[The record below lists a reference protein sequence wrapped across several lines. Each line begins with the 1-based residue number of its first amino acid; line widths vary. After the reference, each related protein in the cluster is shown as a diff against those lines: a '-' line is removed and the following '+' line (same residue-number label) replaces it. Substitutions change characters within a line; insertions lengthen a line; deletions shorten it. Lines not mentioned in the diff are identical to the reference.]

1 MAALE
6 EDAPAAASSQASPV
20 SEDDLAEEEE
30 EESRRILPGGATTRL
45 DHKESVYS
53 FMLFQPP
60 LSRRKTGHYL
70 TLEVALAFA
79 LLVLNVTLQVGLTLI
94 AGTHIVQRGLEFK
107 QTLVSGTEAATP
119 WEMVSDEIQDR
130 GTELKE
136 LGEESLGTRAA
147 VDTSTSDCCNGAEC
161 AELGLPCCDRSGA
174 RPHNGHEPM
183 RKNFTQDD
191 VQKLPGGNNH
201 NVSFLSIRKPGGGK
215 KKREKKGKQEGG
227 ISNSLCHVAAETGT
241 LKCSP
246 LSFEFIDVWD
256 KLDIDGDGKWTLEE
270 ARADEANLG
279 CRLGLP
285 VEEVFRSTCRGVET
299 DNVDTSEHL
308 PFNVHLVPLAVTERR
323 SVPKSYFDWWTGLSV
338 ICVAHDVARCGEL
351 ISKGIFDGA
360 IAAGRRNT
368 KGGVQDLDSALDY
381 CQRMLRPGGMC
392 EKTLPGSYMMYRSR
406 VTEKCGPATY
416 STGVR
421 YANPKDGRDVMST
434 IGVKYAMVQQYETAS
449 SFQFCFFQGLILF
462 LWFVNL
468 VGEFKAIIQLADFI
482 YSFPHDDTLPFF
494 TPTMR
499 KHMRKATKS
508 ARSMSMQSF
517 RDLNAVEDSDE
528 EQEDKFVKEHIAVDS
543 HVISRISLAHKI
555 MVILMLFVRFFLLIY
570 MVDVGSMFLL
580 TNHKYDDLLL
590 NAVALAFIFELP
602 EFLYTFLV
610 SDEMKNNLQE
620 IRTSDY
626 VTHLPT
632 RGWSTLLISKSLWGI
647 VVIPALVIVTIHY
660 NYKVATMPS
669 LQALQ
674 CTCFQEGPHCAVAER
689 FGRPW
694 WNAYWKDIGKLF
706 EQSSIFR

>member
-1 MAALE
+1 MAGL
-6 EDAPAAASSQASPV
+6 DASSQASPA
-20 SEDDLAEEEE
+20 SEDDVADA
-30 EESRRILPGGATTRL
+30 EESRRILPGEATTRL

-60 LSRRKTGHYL
+60 LSRRKAGHYW
-70 TLEVALAFA
+70 TLEVLLAFA

-94 AGTHIVQRGLEFK
+94 AGTHIVNRGLEFK

-119 WEMVSDEIQDR
+119 WEMVSDEIQNR
-130 GTELKE
+130 GSELKE
-136 LGEESLGTRAA
+136 LGEESLGRGAA
-147 VDTSTSDCCNGAEC
+147 VDSSTSQCCNGAEC
-161 AELGLPCCDRSGA
+161 AELGLPCCDRSRA
-174 RPHNGHEPM
+174 MPHKGHEPM
-183 RKNFTQDD
+183 RKNFTQED
-191 VQKLPGGNNH
+191 VQQMPGGGNY
-201 NVSFLSIRKPGGGK
+201 NVSFLAIRKPGGGK
-215 KKREKKGKQEGG
+215 KKKEQKGKQGRS
-227 ISNSLCHVAAETGT
+227 ISNSLCYVSGENST

-246 LSFEFIDVWD
+246 LSYGFIDVWD

-299 DNVDTSEHL
+299 DNVDTSEHP

-360 IAAGRRNT
+360 IGAGRRNT
-368 KGGVQDLDSALDY
+368 KGGVEDLDSALDY
-381 CQRMLRPGGMC
+381 CQRMLAPGGMC

-406 VTEKCGPATY
+406 VSEKCGPATY

-421 YANPKDGRDVMST
+421 YVNPKDGRDVMST
-434 IGVKYAMVQQYETAS
+434 IGVKYSMVMQYETAS

-482 YSFPHDDTLPFF
+482 YSFPHDDMLPMF
-494 TPTMR
+494 TPSMRTSMKKMSKSVRKITMR
-499 KHMRKATKS
+499 NTHA
-508 ARSMSMQSF
+508 
-517 RDLNAVEDSDE
+517 EDSDE
-528 EQEDKFVKEHIAVDS
+528 EQEDKFTEESRALDS
-543 HVISRISLAHKI
+543 NVISRISRAHKT
-555 MVILMLFVRFFLLIY
+555 MVTLMLFVRFFLLIY

-620 IRTSDY
+620 IRTADY
-626 VTHLPT
+626 VTCLPT

-647 VVIPALVIVTIHY
+647 VVIPALVIVTVHY
-660 NYKVATMPS
+660 NYKVSTMPS

-674 CTCFQEGPHCAVAER
+674 CTCFQEGPHCAVAAR
-689 FGRPW
+689 FGRQW
-694 WNAYWKDIGKLF
+694 WNLYWKDLGKMF
-706 EQSSIFR
+706 EQSAIFR